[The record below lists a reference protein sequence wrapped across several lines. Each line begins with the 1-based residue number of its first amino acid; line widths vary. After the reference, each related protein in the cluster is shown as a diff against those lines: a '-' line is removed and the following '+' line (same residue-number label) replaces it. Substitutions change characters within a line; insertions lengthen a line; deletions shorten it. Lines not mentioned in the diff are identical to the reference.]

1 MVRRF
6 RLAGAL
12 LAVFPAILL
21 PLLLTGGA
29 RAYPPSWA
37 VTAHSVMLLL
47 AVGVALRSGLACRF
61 AIPLAAVQAAA
72 GLGVLAMTALMLPE
86 VVLEGFDDG
95 LLMDLLPFVFV
106 IPFALLYVTVLR
118 TLWPRA
124 TLTEAGV
131 DVTQYRRRVAAIA
144 AVQGILLAALLVF
157 GWGSLVVPPGRS
169 PGQEIVRTLHEPG
182 IRVLRAMGLCCGV
195 GNSLVISDG
204 GGSAH
209 FGTLTPIGIPILA
222 IANALAMAMV
232 VEPAASLAAAVRA
245 ALSRRRIAPQG

>member
-12 LAVFPAILL
+12 LAVYPAIIL
-21 PLLLTGGA
+21 PLLLTGGV
-29 RAYPPSWA
+29 RAFPQSWA
-37 VTAHSVMLLL
+37 IAAHAAMLLL
-47 AVGVALRSGLACRF
+47 AVGVALRSGLACRL

-72 GLGVLAMTALMLPE
+72 ALGLLAIVAVTLPAM
-86 VVLEGFDDG
+86 VLEGFVDG
-95 LLMDLLPFVFV
+95 LLMDLLPLVFV

-124 TLTEAGV
+124 ALTEAAV

-204 GGSAH
+204 GGSRH
-209 FGTLTPIGIPILA
+209 FGGLTPVGIPILA
-222 IANALAMAMV
+222 IANALTMVLV